1 MIRNDRTLVLEYW
14 LPLLLWISAVY
25 LFSTDAFS
33 GSQTSRFIVPVL
45 QFLFPWLDAPGIELL
60 HGIIRKF
67 GHVGEYFVLTAL
79 AYRSFRYEQSGIVR
93 ARLRA
98 VTFIVLA
105 AISDEVHQLMT
116 TSRSGSLMDVG
127 YDTLGG
133 VCALWLIT
141 IYEIRHLRPY
151 SVL

>member
-1 MIRNDRTLVLEYW
+1 LIRNDRTLVLEYW

-25 LFSTDAFS
+25 LFSTDSFS
-33 GSQTSRFIVPVL
+33 GSETSRYIVPL
-45 QFLFPWLDAPGIELL
+45 LRFLFPWLSAQGIDLL
-60 HGIIRKF
+60 HGVIRKL
-67 GHVGEYFVLTAL
+67 GHVSEYFVLTLL
-79 AYRSFRYEQSGIVR
+79 AYRSFRYEQSGIVQ

-98 VTFIVLA
+98 VGFIVLA
-105 AISDEVHQLMT
+105 AIVDEGHQLMT
-116 TSRSGSLMDVG
+116 ISRSGSLMDVG

-141 IYEIRHLRPY
+141 IYETRHLRPY